1 MVVGDFDE
9 LNTKGFKS
17 SSHLQH
23 FFERCQLQCVFF
35 RFPDAYIG
43 QCILLFIH
51 PDIITKIPP

>member
-9 LNTKGFKS
+9 LNTKRFKS

-23 FFERCQLQCVFF
+23 FFERGHLQSVFL
-35 RFPDAYIG
+35 RFLDAYIG

-51 PDIITKIPP
+51 PDIIAKVAL